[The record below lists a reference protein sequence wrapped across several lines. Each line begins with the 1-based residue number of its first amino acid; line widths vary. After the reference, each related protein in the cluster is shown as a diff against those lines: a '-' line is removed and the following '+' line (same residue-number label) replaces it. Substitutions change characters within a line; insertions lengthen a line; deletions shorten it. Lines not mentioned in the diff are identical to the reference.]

1 MIAVTGANG
10 QLGQLIIA
18 ELIKRVSADQVIA
31 LVRSPE
37 KAEALKAQG
46 VQVRQADYNKPETL
60 ANALK
65 GVEKLLLISGS
76 EIGQRAT
83 QHQAV
88 IDAAKEANVGFLA
101 YTSLLKA
108 DVSNMIL
115 SQEHKVTE
123 QAIKD
128 SGIPASVLRNGW
140 YNENYTGNI
149 AAVLEHKAVVGT
161 GGEGKI
167 TPAARRDYAEA
178 AAVVLTNA
186 QAHIGKVYELAGD
199 QAFTQ
204 ADYAAEIAKQ
214 TGQSIVYQGLNQA
227 DYAAMLVEIGL
238 PEGFANIL
246 ADSDALMVEE
256 ALFDDSHTL
265 SQLIGRP
272 TTMIQDSI
280 KAALLNS

>member
-1 MIAVTGANG
+1 MIAITGANG
-10 QLGQLIIA
+10 QLGQLVIA
-18 ELIKRVSADQVIA
+18 ELLKRTNADQIIA

-37 KAEALKAQG
+37 KAEAFKAQG
-46 VQVRQADYNKPETL
+46 IQVRKADYNQADTL
-60 ANALK
+60 VSALQ
-65 GVEKLLLISGS
+65 GVDKLLLISGS

-88 IDAAKEANVGFLA
+88 IDAAKEASVGFLA
-101 YTSLLKA
+101 YTSLLKT
-108 DVSNMIL
+108 DSSKMIL

-123 QAIKD
+123 LAIKD
-128 SGIPASVLRNGW
+128 SGLPATILRNGW

-149 AAVLEHKAVVGT
+149 AAVLEHKAVVGA

-167 TPAARRDYAEA
+167 TPASRRDYAEA
-178 AAVVLTNA
+178 AAVVLA
-186 QAHIGKVYELAGD
+186 SSHDHIGKVYELAGD

-204 ADYAAEIAKQ
+204 ADYAAEIARQ
-214 TGQSIVYQGLNQA
+214 TGEQIAYQALSES
-227 DYAAMLVEIGL
+227 DYSAMLEQIGL
-238 PEGFANIL
+238 PQGFANIL
-246 ADSDALMVEE
+246 ADSDALMIEG

-280 KAALLNS
+280 KAALVS

>member
-10 QLGQLIIA
+10 QLGQLVIA
-18 ELIKRVSADQVIA
+18 ELLKRVSADQIIA

-37 KAEALKAQG
+37 KADALKAQG
-46 VQVRQADYNKPETL
+46 VQVRKADYNQADTL
-60 ANALK
+60 ATALQ
-65 GVEKLLLISGS
+65 GVDKLLLISGS
-76 EIGQRAT
+76 EVGQRAP
-83 QHQAV
+83 QHQAI
-88 IDAAKEANVGFLA
+88 IDAAKEAKVSFLA

-108 DVSNMIL
+108 DTSNMIL
-115 SQEHKVTE
+115 AQEHKVTE
-123 QAIKD
+123 QAITD
-128 SGIPASVLRNGW
+128 SGIPATVLRNGW

-149 AAVLEHKAVVGT
+149 AAVIEHKAVVGA

-167 TPAARRDYAEA
+167 TPASRLDYAEA
-178 AAVVLTNA
+178 AAVVLTDS

-214 TGQSIVYQGLNQA
+214 TGQAITYQGLSES
-227 DYAAMLVEIGL
+227 DYAAMLVQIGL
-238 PEGFANIL
+238 PEGFAAVL
-246 ADSDALMVEE
+246 ADSDALMLEG

-280 KAALLNS
+280 KTALAS